1 VTVAGTEKLS
11 PEAEQLAMTTV
22 QLASAFLFTVG
33 FHTKKSVRGDNFFF
47 NSLLLSECKY
57 FHRDFLFFLFWLS
70 KYRIWTIVFGT
81 KILVLQHLLN
91 HPCNS

>member
-1 VTVAGTEKLS
+1 VAGTEKLS

-33 FHTKKSVRGDNFFF
+33 FHTKKSVRGENIFSTVFYFPNASIFTGIFFF
-47 NSLLLSECKY
+47 
-57 FHRDFLFFLFWLS
+57 FFIGCRS
-70 KYRIWTIVFGT
+70 TVFGQLSFDT
-81 KILVLQHLLN
+81 KILVLQHWLN